1 MSKPTYPPLL
11 EPFAALR
18 YSDSSRLGQVLAPPY
33 DVIDA
38 DHRARL
44 ARSNSHNIVHLIL
57 PDDPVDPYDRAARL
71 LAQWR
76 WDGTFQRDEE
86 PTVTI
91 MQQQFKTPD
100 GSIRQRSGVFAAVSA
115 ESYEPGRVIPHERTH
130 RGPKEDR
137 LRLMRATR
145 TALDSIFM
153 LTRDAD
159 RSLAAFMA
167 REQNREPDAIED
179 FEDMK
184 ILLWIVPGVRS
195 AATLEALGQKP
206 LYIAD
211 GHHRYETASAFCEE
225 RKKQGRLL
233 AYIVP
238 VSDPGLVVLPAHRV
252 VMGESIDREEL
263 LRSIAPFTELSTGEE
278 ALCSIVWPD
287 GQHTHLACL
296 DQDPTTLA
304 ESNGERLAES
314 LTISMVERHLMPAL
328 LTAAGPDAGRD
339 YLSDRDDAILRV
351 TSGDAAAT
359 VLVQPT
365 DVSEVLAV
373 SDAGGVMPP
382 KSTYFYPKVPSGI
395 VLWPAC

>member
-1 MSKPTYPPLL
+1 MSKPTYLPLV

-18 YSDSSRLGQVLAPPY
+18 YTDINKLGKVLAPPY

-44 ARSNSHNIVHLIL
+44 AGSHSHNIVHLIL
-57 PDDPVDPYDRAARL
+57 PEDPVDPYDRAARL

-91 MQQQFKTPD
+91 MQQQFNLPN
-100 GSIRQRSGVFAAVSA
+100 GVLYQRNGVFAAVAA
-115 ESYEPGRVIPHERTH
+115 ESYEPGRVLPHERTH

-137 LRLMRATR
+137 LKLMRATR

-153 LTRDAD
+153 LTRDVD
-159 RSLAAFMA
+159 RGLAAFMA
-167 REQNREPDAIED
+167 REQKREPDAVQD

-184 ILLWIVPGVRS
+184 ILLWVVPGVRC
-195 AATLEALGQKP
+195 AAMLESLGNRP

-225 RKKQGRLL
+225 RGKEGRLL
-233 AYIVP
+233 ACIVP
-238 VSDPGLVVLPAHRV
+238 ISDPGLVVLPAHRV
-252 VMGESIDREEL
+252 VVGEVVDREEL
-263 LRSIAPFTELSTGEE
+263 LRSIAPFTELTSAAE

-287 GQHTHLACL
+287 GEHTHLTCL
-296 DQDPTTLA
+296 DEASAGQGGSEGEQLA
-304 ESNGERLAES
+304 ER
-314 LTISMVERHLMPAL
+314 LTISMVERHLIPPL
-328 LTAAGPDAGRD
+328 LAAAGPEAGRE

-351 TSGDAAAT
+351 TSGEAAAV
-359 VLVQPT
+359 VLVPPT
-365 DVSEVLAV
+365 DVNEVLAV